1 MELDGFGNRIPESPN
16 TSESEEDLTL
26 SIKGVRT
33 QLSDTSD
40 EYILELNTTRGVI
53 KGYLRACEGKTA
65 FVIFVGGAG
74 GTVSGPADKVYEK
87 IGISL
92 VEHGISSLRIEY
104 RKPGDFAESVVD
116 VLAGCSFM
124 QGIGA
129 REALLVGHSFGG
141 AVAIKAGELSDLVKG
156 VTAISSQL
164 YGTQDVHQ
172 LNKPLLLIHGDQD
185 EILHHEASEDIYRR
199 ASDPKSIEIIKDSGH
214 GLQEDPDA
222 VYSLLEKF
230 IVSTVG

>member
-1 MELDGFGNRIPESPN
+1 MELDGFGNKIPESPN
-16 TSESEEDLTL
+16 TSGSEEDLTL

-33 QLSDTSD
+33 RLSDISD
-40 EYILELNTTRGVI
+40 EYILELNTPRGVI
-53 KGYLRACEGKTA
+53 ISYLRAWEGKTA
-65 FVIFVGGAG
+65 FVIFVGGAS

-87 IGISL
+87 IATAL
-92 VEHGISSLRIEY
+92 VKYGISSLRIEY

-156 VTAISSQL
+156 VTAMSSQL
-164 YGTQDVHQ
+164 FGTQDVHQ

-185 EILHHEASEDIYRR
+185 EILNHEASEDIFQR
-199 ASDPKSIEIIKDSGH
+199 ASNPKSLEIIKGSGH
-214 GLQEDPDA
+214 GLQEDPEA

-230 IVSTVG
+230 IVSVVG

>member
-1 MELDGFGNRIPESPN
+1 MELDGFGNKIPESPN
-16 TSESEEDLTL
+16 ESGNEEDLTL

-33 QLSDTSD
+33 KLSEISD

-53 KGYLRACEGKTA
+53 KSHLRACEGKTA
-65 FVIFVGGAG
+65 FVIFIGGASG
-74 GTVSGPADKVYEK
+74 SSSGPANKVYEK
-87 IGISL
+87 IGSAL
-92 VEHGISSLRIEY
+92 VGHGISSLRLEY

-124 QGIGA
+124 RGIGA
-129 REALLVGHSFGG
+129 REALVVGHSFGG

-164 YGTQDVHQ
+164 FGTQDVHQ

-185 EILHHEASEDIYRR
+185 EILHHEASEDIFRR
-199 ASDPKSIEIIKDSGH
+199 ASDPKSIEIIQGSGH
-214 GLQEDPDA
+214 AFQEDPEA

-230 IVSTVG
+230 IVSVVG

>member
-1 MELDGFGNRIPESPN
+1 MELDGFGNRIPGSPN

-104 RKPGDFAESVVD
+104 RKPGDFAYFEVNGKSKHTTGTTEPTTV
-116 VLAGCSFM
+116 
-124 QGIGA
+124 Q
-129 REALLVGHSFGG
+129 E
-141 AVAIKAGELSDLVKG
+141 VATELSQSDWKDKFDEMDDWYTKNVKEKEG
-156 VTAISSQL
+156 LEQM
-164 YGTQDVHQ
+164 
-172 LNKPLLLIHGDQD
+172 LI
-185 EILHHEASEDIYRR
+185 
-199 ASDPKSIEIIKDSGH
+199 
-214 GLQEDPDA
+214 
-222 VYSLLEKF
+222 
-230 IVSTVG
+230 

>member
-1 MELDGFGNRIPESPN
+1 MELDGFGNKIPESTD
-16 TSESEEDLTL
+16 TSGDEQDLTL
-26 SIKGVRT
+26 SIKDVRT
-33 QLSDTSD
+33 RLSETSD
-40 EYILELNTTRGVI
+40 EYILELDTTRGVI
-53 KGYLRACEGKTA
+53 KSYLRACEGKTA
-65 FVIFVGGAG
+65 FVIFIGGASG
-74 GTVSGPADKVYEK
+74 AVTGPANKVYEK

-92 VEHGISSLRIEY
+92 LEHGISTLRIEY

-124 QGIGA
+124 RGIGA

-164 YGTQDVHQ
+164 FGTQDVHQ

-185 EILHHEASEDIYRR
+185 EILNHEASEDIYRR
-199 ASDPKSIEIIKDSGH
+199 ASEPKNIEIIKGSGH
-214 GLQEDPDA
+214 GLQEDPET

-230 IVSTVG
+230 IISVIG